1 MEVFERLLELMPQP
15 RSPVESGS
23 PVSWAAAE
31 AALGTSLPSDYRLF
45 IEAYGSGSID
55 QFVTVLNANSS
66 TPDLQLD
73 KYGEKMLTV
82 TRQLRAGGVVE
93 IPFPIYP
100 EPGGILPWGATANGD
115 WGYWVTDPQDSPDAW
130 TIVVS
135 VDRGPDWFRHSGP
148 LVRFLVEILDGSTV
162 VPFFPDD
169 FPSAQPAFVPLSGH
183 ESPR

>member
-1 MEVFERLLELMPQP
+1 MEVLERLQELMPPP
-15 RSPVESGS
+15 RSPVESGT
-23 PVSWAAAE
+23 PASWATAE
-31 AALGTSLPSDYRLF
+31 AVLRTGLPRDYKEF

-73 KYGEKMLTV
+73 QYGQKMLAV
-82 TRQLRAGGVVE
+82 TRNLREAGVVE

-100 EPGGILPWGATANGD
+100 EPGGLLPWGVTANGD
-115 WGYWVTDPQDSPDAW
+115 WGYWLTDPLDSPDAW
-130 TIVVS
+130 PVVVS

-148 LVRFLVEILDGSTV
+148 LVRFLLEVLDGSAL

-169 FPSAQPAFVPLSGH
+169 FPSAQPEFVPTPDSFG
-183 ESPR
+183 